1 MRNNTLHILLVFI
14 ALFSVRSSFGQEEV
28 GPIMINPQL
37 YKGAADHQVK
47 VNTGTFDSTFIY
59 ISDTLVLPIFDDFS
73 ANKFQTYNA
82 NYSDA
87 GVTFDKQYRLLDL
100 GSTPLPNDV
109 LYTQQQTFRR
119 TFDIGNG
126 TSSDTYFS
134 PTQIQLG
141 DLSAYPVSY
150 QTIDAYPP
158 YYIYDTLDYP
168 NDPDTIWIPD
178 AEIFQDSATQF
189 FAPVSDQQKIWLD
202 SYAFHNYTMAYNPWS
217 IGVATFDGLDE
228 NGFPY
233 AIGTTT
239 SGPADYLTSKP
250 IDMTGVS
257 AADSVY
263 FSFLYQAQGLCDAP
277 EAGDSLYLQFYE
289 KGTDQWNDIWT
300 GGGVTADT
308 SFDFAHILID
318 SSIYFNDYFQFRFYN
333 RGGLSGSLD
342 HYHLDYV
349 NVRALSGYQ
358 DTLFK
363 DFALVYPVN
372 SLLKDYTSV
381 PWDHYKNNFSGKISD
396 AVRVVVRNSSNIA
409 ENNSLNGSVDVS
421 YSGTPEGS
429 FTLLGPNL
437 SNGSLN
443 YAPRTTYYSY
453 HDFSAGYHYDETKTG
468 DEEVFDFQTN
478 VAAQFPNFTGND
490 SLVEQ
495 QVFSNFYSYDDG
507 SAELSY
513 GPTGA
518 QSELAVQY
526 TPYEADSVIGA
537 MIHFL
542 PSVDDVSNK
551 LFLLTLWDDNGGEP
565 GAVLYQDDVFFP
577 RQPVYEYDRNVFRYY
592 FFQDTMKVHVD
603 GTFYIGWKQL
613 DPDRLGVGLDM
624 NIPNGDKT
632 FISTVASGF
641 TWDQSQFNGSVMIRP
656 IFSTSL
662 DPTLGIESTENR
674 SLQAE
679 VRLVPNP
686 ASTSFKVEL
695 DGVPYQGVQVIDL
708 SGKEI
713 ITTSEKQIDVTNWQS
728 GVYLVRLIGT
738 NQTVKLLKQ

>member
-37 YKGAADHQVK
+37 YKRAADHQVK
-47 VNTGTFDSTFIY
+47 ANTGTFDSTFIY

-250 IDMTGVS
+250 IDMSGVS
-257 AADSVY
+257 SADSVY

-363 DFALVYPVN
+363 DYTLVYPVN

-396 AVRVVVRNSSNIA
+396 AVRVVVRNGSNIA

-468 DEEVFDFQTN
+468 DEEIFDFQTN

-495 QVFSNFYSYDDG
+495 QVFSNYYSYDDG

-565 GAVLYQDDVFFP
+565 GAVLYQDDIFFP

-674 SLQAE
+674 SLQTA

-708 SGKEI
+708 SGTEI
-713 ITTSEKQIDVTNWQS
+713 ITTSEKQIDVTDWQS
-728 GVYLVRLIGT
+728 GVYLLRVIGT

>member
-47 VNTGTFDSTFIY
+47 ANTGTFDSTFIY

-250 IDMTGVS
+250 IDMSGVS
-257 AADSVY
+257 SADSVY

-300 GGGVTADT
+300 GGSVTADT

-363 DFALVYPVN
+363 DYALVYPVN

-381 PWDHYKNNFSGKISD
+381 PWDHYKNNFSGKMSD
-396 AVRVVVRNSSNIA
+396 AVRVVIRNGSNIA

-468 DEEVFDFQTN
+468 DEEIFDFQTI

-495 QVFSNFYSYDDG
+495 QVFSNYYSYDDG

-513 GPTGA
+513 GPTGS

-577 RQPVYEYDRNVFRYY
+577 RQPVYEYDRNIFRYY

-656 IFSTSL
+656 IFSTTL
-662 DPTLGIESTENR
+662 DPTLGFESTENR
-674 SLQAE
+674 SLQTE

-686 ASTSFKVEL
+686 ASTSFKVDL
-695 DGVPYQGVQVIDL
+695 DGVPYQGVQVVDL

-713 ITTSEKQIDVTNWQS
+713 ITISEKQIDVTNWQS
-728 GVYLVRLIGT
+728 GVYLVRVIGT

>member
-47 VNTGTFDSTFIY
+47 ANTGTFDSTFIY

-168 NDPDTIWIPD
+168 NDPDTIWIQD

-250 IDMTGVS
+250 IDMSGVS
-257 AADSVY
+257 SADSVY

-300 GGGVTADT
+300 GGSVTADT

-363 DFALVYPVN
+363 DYALVYPVN

-381 PWDHYKNNFSGKISD
+381 PWDHYKNNFSGKMSD
-396 AVRVVVRNSSNIA
+396 AVRVVIRNGSNIA

-421 YSGTPEGS
+421 YAGTPEGS

-468 DEEVFDFQTN
+468 DEEIFDFQTN

-495 QVFSNFYSYDDG
+495 QVFSNYYSYDDG

-513 GPTGA
+513 GPTGS

-577 RQPVYEYDRNVFRYY
+577 RQPVYEYDRNIFRYY

-656 IFSTSL
+656 IFSTTL
-662 DPTLGIESTENR
+662 DPTLGFESTENR
-674 SLQAE
+674 SLQTE

-686 ASTSFKVEL
+686 ASTSFKVDL
-695 DGVPYQGVQVIDL
+695 DGLPYQGVQVVDL

-728 GVYLVRLIGT
+728 GVYLVRVIGT

>member
-47 VNTGTFDSTFIY
+47 ANTGTFDSTFIY

-250 IDMTGVS
+250 IDMSGVS
-257 AADSVY
+257 SADSVY

-300 GGGVTADT
+300 GGSVTADT

-363 DFALVYPVN
+363 DYALVYPVN

-381 PWDHYKNNFSGKISD
+381 PWDHYKNNFSGKMSD
-396 AVRVVVRNSSNIA
+396 AVRVVIRNGSNIA

-468 DEEVFDFQTN
+468 DEEIFDFQTN

-495 QVFSNFYSYDDG
+495 QVFSNYYSYDDG

-513 GPTGA
+513 GPTGS

-577 RQPVYEYDRNVFRYY
+577 RQPVYEYDRNIFRYY

-656 IFSTSL
+656 IFSTTL
-662 DPTLGIESTENR
+662 DPTLGFESTENR
-674 SLQAE
+674 SLQTE

-686 ASTSFKVEL
+686 ASTSFKVDL
-695 DGVPYQGVQVIDL
+695 DGVPYQGVQVVDL

-713 ITTSEKQIDVTNWQS
+713 ITISEKQIDVTNWQS
-728 GVYLVRLIGT
+728 GVYLVRVIGT

>member
-47 VNTGTFDSTFIY
+47 ANTGTFDSTFIY

-158 YYIYDTLDYP
+158 YYIYDTVDYP

-250 IDMTGVS
+250 IDMSGVS
-257 AADSVY
+257 SADSVY

-300 GGGVTADT
+300 GGSVTADT

-363 DFALVYPVN
+363 DYALVYPVN

-381 PWDHYKNNFSGKISD
+381 PWDHYKNNFSGKMSD
-396 AVRVVVRNSSNIA
+396 AVRVVIRNGSNIA

-468 DEEVFDFQTN
+468 DEEIFDFQTN

-495 QVFSNFYSYDDG
+495 QVFSNYYSYDDG

-513 GPTGA
+513 GPTGS

-577 RQPVYEYDRNVFRYY
+577 RQPVYEYDRNIFRYY

-656 IFSTSL
+656 IFSTTL
-662 DPTLGIESTENR
+662 DPTLGFESTENR
-674 SLQAE
+674 SLQTE

-686 ASTSFKVEL
+686 ASTSFKVDL
-695 DGVPYQGVQVIDL
+695 DGVPYQGVQVVDL
-708 SGKEI
+708 FGKEI
-713 ITTSEKQIDVTNWQS
+713 ITISEKQIDVTNWQS
-728 GVYLVRLIGT
+728 GVYLVRVIGT

>member
-37 YKGAADHQVK
+37 YKGAADHQTK
-47 VNTGTFDSTFIY
+47 ANTGTFDSTFIY

-100 GSTPLPNDV
+100 GSTPLPNNV

-126 TSSDTYFS
+126 TLSDTYFS

-189 FAPVSDQQKIWLD
+189 FAPVSDPEKIWLD

-250 IDMTGVS
+250 IDMSGVS

-289 KGTDQWNDIWT
+289 KGADQWNDIWT

-381 PWDHYKNNFSGKISD
+381 PWDHFKNNFSAKMSD
-396 AVRVVVRNSSNIA
+396 VVRVVVRNGSNIA

-468 DEEVFDFQTN
+468 DEQLFDFQTN

-490 SLVEQ
+490 SLIEQ
-495 QVFSNFYSYDDG
+495 QVFSNYYSYDDG

-526 TPYEADSVIGA
+526 TPYETDSVIGA

-592 FFQDTMKVHVD
+592 FFKDTMKVHVD

-662 DPTLGIESTENR
+662 DPTLGIESNENR
-674 SLQAE
+674 SLQTE

-686 ASTSFKVEL
+686 ASASFNIEL
-695 DGVPYQGVQVIDL
+695 DGAPYQGVQVVDL

-713 ITTSEKQIDVTNWQS
+713 ITTGEKQIDVTNWQT
-728 GVYLVRLIGT
+728 GVYLVRVIGT
-738 NQTVKLLKQ
+738 NKTVKLLKQ

>member
-37 YKGAADHQVK
+37 YKRAADHQVK
-47 VNTGTFDSTFIY
+47 ANTGTFDSTFIY

-100 GSTPLPNDV
+100 GSTPLPNNV

-250 IDMTGVS
+250 IDMSGVS
-257 AADSVY
+257 SADSVY

-300 GGGVTADT
+300 GGGLTADT

-363 DFALVYPVN
+363 DYTLVYPVN

-396 AVRVVVRNSSNIA
+396 AVRLVVRNGSNIA

-468 DEEVFDFQTN
+468 DEEIFDFQTN

-495 QVFSNFYSYDDG
+495 QVFSNYYSYDDG

-674 SLQAE
+674 SLQTE

-686 ASTSFKVEL
+686 AKTSFKVDL
-695 DGVPYQGVQVIDL
+695 DGVPYQGVQVVDL
-708 SGKEI
+708 TGKEI
-713 ITTSEKQIDVTNWQS
+713 ITTSEKQIDVANWQS
-728 GVYLVRLIGT
+728 GVYLVRVIGT

>member
-37 YKGAADHQVK
+37 YKRAADHQVK
-47 VNTGTFDSTFIY
+47 ANTGTFDSTFIY

-250 IDMTGVS
+250 IDMSGVS
-257 AADSVY
+257 SADSVY

-300 GGGVTADT
+300 GGGLTADT

-363 DFALVYPVN
+363 DYALVYPVN

-396 AVRVVVRNSSNIA
+396 AVRVVVRNGSNIA

-468 DEEVFDFQTN
+468 DEEIFDFQTN

-495 QVFSNFYSYDDG
+495 QVFSNYYSYDDG

-513 GPTGA
+513 GPTGS

-565 GAVLYQDDVFFP
+565 GAVLYQDDIFFP

-674 SLQAE
+674 SLQTA

-708 SGKEI
+708 SGTEI
-713 ITTSEKQIDVTNWQS
+713 ITTSEKQIDVTDWQS
-728 GVYLVRLIGT
+728 GVYLLRVIGT

>member
-674 SLQAE
+674 TLQAE

>member
-14 ALFSVRSSFGQEEV
+14 TLFSVRSSFGQEEV

-37 YKGAADHQVK
+37 YKGSADHQAK
-47 VNTGTFDSTFIY
+47 ANTGTFDSTFIY

-73 ANKFQTYNA
+73 TNKFQTYNA

-100 GSTPLPNDV
+100 GSAPLPNDV

-189 FAPVSDQQKIWLD
+189 FALVSDPEKIWLD

-250 IDMTGVS
+250 IDMSGVS

-277 EAGDSLYLQFYE
+277 EAGDSLCLQFYE
-289 KGTDQWNDIWT
+289 KGADQWNDIWI

-381 PWDHYKNNFSGKISD
+381 PWDHYKNNLAGKMSD
-396 AVRVVVRNSSNIA
+396 AVGVVVRNGSNIA

-453 HDFSAGYHYDETKTG
+453 HDFSAGYDYDETKTG
-468 DEEVFDFQTN
+468 DEVVFDFQTN

-495 QVFSNFYSYDDG
+495 QVFSNYYSYDDG

-542 PSVDDVSNK
+542 PSVEDVSNK

-662 DPTLGIESTENR
+662 DPTLGIESAENR
-674 SLQAE
+674 SLQTE

-686 ASTSFKVEL
+686 ASTSFNVEL
-695 DGVPYQGVQVIDL
+695 DGAPYQGVQVVDL

-713 ITTSEKQIDVTNWQS
+713 ITTGEKQIDVTNWQF
-728 GVYLVRLIGT
+728 GVYLVRVIGT
-738 NQTVKLLKQ
+738 NKTVKLLKQ

>member
-37 YKGAADHQVK
+37 YKRAADHQVK
-47 VNTGTFDSTFIY
+47 ANTGTFDSTFIY

-250 IDMTGVS
+250 IDMSGVS
-257 AADSVY
+257 SADSVY

-363 DFALVYPVN
+363 DYALVYPVN

-396 AVRVVVRNSSNIA
+396 AVRVVVRNGSNIA

-468 DEEVFDFQTN
+468 DEEIFDFQTN

-495 QVFSNFYSYDDG
+495 QVFSNYYSYDDG

-565 GAVLYQDDVFFP
+565 GAVLYQDDIFFP

-674 SLQAE
+674 SLQTA

-708 SGKEI
+708 SGTEI

-728 GVYLVRLIGT
+728 GVYLVRVIGT

>member
-37 YKGAADHQVK
+37 YKRAADHQVK
-47 VNTGTFDSTFIY
+47 ANTGTFDSTFIY

-250 IDMTGVS
+250 IDMSGVS
-257 AADSVY
+257 SADSVY

-363 DFALVYPVN
+363 DYTLVYPVN

-396 AVRVVVRNSSNIA
+396 AVRVVVRNGSNIA

-468 DEEVFDFQTN
+468 DEEIFDFQTN

-495 QVFSNFYSYDDG
+495 QVFSNYYSYDDG

-513 GPTGA
+513 GPTGS

-565 GAVLYQDDVFFP
+565 GAVLYQDDIFFP

-674 SLQAE
+674 SLQTA

-708 SGKEI
+708 SGTEI
-713 ITTSEKQIDVTNWQS
+713 ITTSEKQIDVTDWQS
-728 GVYLVRLIGT
+728 GVYLLRVIGT

>member
-37 YKGAADHQVK
+37 YKRAADHQVK
-47 VNTGTFDSTFIY
+47 ANTGTFDSTFIY

-250 IDMTGVS
+250 IDMSGVS
-257 AADSVY
+257 SADSVY

-308 SFDFAHILID
+308 SFVFAHILID

-363 DFALVYPVN
+363 DYALVYPVN

-396 AVRVVVRNSSNIA
+396 AVRVVVRNGSNIA

-468 DEEVFDFQTN
+468 DEEIFDFQTN

-495 QVFSNFYSYDDG
+495 QVFSNYYSYDDG

-565 GAVLYQDDVFFP
+565 GAVLYQDDIFFP

-674 SLQAE
+674 SLQTA

-708 SGKEI
+708 SGTEI
-713 ITTSEKQIDVTNWQS
+713 ITTSEKQIDVTDWQS
-728 GVYLVRLIGT
+728 GVYLLRVIGT